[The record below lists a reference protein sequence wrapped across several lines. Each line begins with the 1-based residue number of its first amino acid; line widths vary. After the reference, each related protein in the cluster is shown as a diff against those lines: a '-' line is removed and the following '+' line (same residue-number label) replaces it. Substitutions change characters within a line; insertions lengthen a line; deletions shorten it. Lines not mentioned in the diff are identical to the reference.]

1 MEKVVQNSITD
12 VINRLHH
19 IKGNDRFALLM
30 EHMENLIFDDED
42 AEEILWVKNLVC
54 EEEEK

>member
-12 VINRLHH
+12 VINQLHH
-19 IKGNDRFALLM
+19 VKGQDRFALLM

>member
-1 MEKVVQNSITD
+1 MPEVIQNSITD

-19 IKGNDRFALLM
+19 VQGEDRYALLM
-30 EHMENLIFDDED
+30 EHMESLIFDD
-42 AEEILWVKNLVC
+42 EEILWVKNLAC

>member
-1 MEKVVQNSITD
+1 MPEVIQHSITD
-12 VINRLHH
+12 VINQLHH

-42 AEEILWVKNLVC
+42 AEEILWVKNLLC
-54 EEEEK
+54 KEEEK

>member
-1 MEKVVQNSITD
+1 MEKVVQHSITD

-42 AEEILWVKNLVC
+42 AEEILWVKNLLC
-54 EEEEK
+54 KEEEK